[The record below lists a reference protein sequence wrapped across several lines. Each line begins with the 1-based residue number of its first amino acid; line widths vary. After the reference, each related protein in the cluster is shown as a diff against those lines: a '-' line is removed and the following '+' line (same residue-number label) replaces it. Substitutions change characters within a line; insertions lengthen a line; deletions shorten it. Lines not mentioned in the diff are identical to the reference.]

1 VVKSVLVTGGAR
13 RVGKA
18 LCLGLA
24 REGWR
29 VVVHYHTSGEAA
41 RAVVARIRKAGG
53 VAEALA
59 ANLACPEAAAGLIE
73 RAGEVLAGGVLD
85 CVINNA
91 AVFENDSP
99 FALDLAAWETAMAVN
114 ARAPAIIGRSYHA
127 AVEQRGGEG
136 CIINILDN
144 KLFAL
149 NPDFYSYTLS
159 KAALHAATRMMAMAY
174 APHLRVCGIA
184 PALTLISGAQTP
196 AGFARA
202 HRMNPLRRGVTPDDI
217 VEAVKF
223 IAASPALTGQVIVI
237 DSGQSLMGLPRDVAF
252 LDGGADDPA

>member
-1 VVKSVLVTGGAR
+1 MKSVLVTGGAR

-24 REGWR
+24 RAGWR

-41 RAVVARIRKAGG
+41 RAVVARIREAGG
-53 VAEALA
+53 EAEALA
-59 ANLACPEAAAGLIE
+59 ADLACPEAAAALIE
-73 RAGEVLAGGVLD
+73 RAGGALD

-99 FALDLAAWETAMAVN
+99 FALDLAAWDTAMAVN
-114 ARAPAIIGRSYHA
+114 ARAPAIIGQRYHA

-174 APHLRVCGIA
+174 APRVRVCGIA
-184 PALTLISGAQTP
+184 PALTLISSKQSA
-196 AGFARA
+196 AGFVRA

-217 VEAVKF
+217 IEAVKF

-252 LDGGADDPA
+252 LDGGADDLA